1 MESDKTY
8 RLMLRDNEDG
18 KLYRP
23 FFAPS
28 EFYAER
34 EDLFTMVV
42 LRDRY
47 KYDFMDGIEVVVID
61 NDGNEI
67 HNYTCYD
74 GTELTF

>member
-1 MESDKTY
+1 MDNDKTY
-8 RLMLRDNEDG
+8 RLMLRDSKDG

-23 FFAPS
+23 FLAPS

-34 EDLFTMVV
+34 RDLFTMVV

-47 KYDFMDGIEVVVID
+47 KYDFSDGIEIVIVD
-61 NDGNEI
+61 NDGSEI